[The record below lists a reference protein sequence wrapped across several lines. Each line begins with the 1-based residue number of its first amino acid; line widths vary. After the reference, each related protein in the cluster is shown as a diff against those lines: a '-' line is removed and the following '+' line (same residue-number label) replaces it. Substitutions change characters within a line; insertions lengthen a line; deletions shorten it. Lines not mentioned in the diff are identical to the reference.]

1 MTDPLPPDDRDTA
14 ETIEESCLRLAEL
27 RREVDDPEV
36 QARLGEAI
44 RNADVA
50 LEIVYGYRE
59 L

>member
-1 MTDPLPPDDRDTA
+1 MTDPLRPEDERTV
-14 ETIEESCLRLAEL
+14 ENIEESCLRLAEL

-44 RNADVA
+44 RNADIA

-59 L
+59 T